1 MANTRK
7 LTTEEL
13 VALANVAFLT
23 DDQIDTSDPDAPE
36 VKDWSKA
43 TRGALFRPLKQP
55 VTMRVD
61 ADVVAWFKA
70 RYAKGYQT
78 KMNSALRSY
87 VEEEERHENHSLA

>member
-1 MANTRK
+1 
-7 LTTEEL
+7 
-13 VALANVAFLT
+13 
-23 DDQIDTSDPDAPE
+23 
-36 VKDWSKA
+36 
-43 TRGALFRPLKQP
+43 